1 MRRLTV
7 FFLFVIL
14 LALGGGFV
22 FLATWE
28 IPAPSQSVEKALPN
42 DRFPR

>member
-7 FFLFVIL
+7 FFLFLIL
-14 LALGGGFV
+14 LGLGGGFV

-28 IPAPSQSVEKALPN
+28 IPAPSQSVERALPN
-42 DRFPR
+42 DRFPK